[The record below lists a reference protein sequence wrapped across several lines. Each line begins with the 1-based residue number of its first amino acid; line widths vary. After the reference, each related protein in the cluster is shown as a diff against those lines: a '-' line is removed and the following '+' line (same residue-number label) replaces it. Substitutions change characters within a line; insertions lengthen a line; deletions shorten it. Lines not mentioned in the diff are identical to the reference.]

1 MVDKTVYFATGRRK
15 ESIARVRVIP
25 GSGKIMINGIA
36 SDNYLQYSPNYIR
49 ISSSPID
56 TLGLEGKYDIH
67 VKAEGGGLTGQTEAI
82 RLGLAKALCKI
93 NPENRTALKFE
104 DDGKTLIY
112 GTKNSTTKVSVAKMS
127 NEEIKDE
134 LDFEKKM
141 LPYNQQHLDHQYL
154 FCLPIAGYR

>member
-1 MVDKTVYFATGRRK
+1 MVDKTVYFATGHRK

-25 GSGKIMINGIA
+25 GSGKMMINGIA

-104 DDGKTLIY
+104 GYLTRDSRKIERKKY
-112 GTKNSTTKVSVAKMS
+112 G
-127 NEEIKDE
+127 
-134 LDFEKKM
+134 LKKARKA
-141 LPYNQQHLDHQYL
+141 PQ
-154 FCLPIAGYR
+154 FSKR